1 MQSKTVS
8 RKLLK
13 RLPVYLNYLKSLP
26 EDSSNISATT
36 MAKALELGDVQV
48 RKDLA
53 KVASTG
59 RRRTGRNRQQLM
71 QDIEAYL
78 NFAEE
83 TGTVVVGT
91 GKLGRALLDYVG
103 FEDAG
108 FNVMA
113 GFDIDPCIDISE
125 SGKPIYPINRL
136 EHFCKHY
143 DVHIGVIA
151 VPAESA
157 QQVCDSLVACGVR
170 AIWNFAPIH
179 LQVPDYVI
187 VQSENLAVSLTT
199 LRIQMKRQYSELTTM
214 NQVI

>member
-1 MQSKTVS
+1 MEPKPVS

-13 RLPVYLNYLKSLP
+13 RLPVYLNYLKNLP
-26 EDSSNISATT
+26 EDSPNVSATA
-36 MAKALELGDVQV
+36 MARDLELGDVQV

-53 KVASTG
+53 KISTG
-59 RRRTGRNRQQLM
+59 RRRTGRNRHQLM
-71 QDIEAYL
+71 QDIEEYL

-83 TGTVVVGT
+83 TGTIVVGA
-91 GKLGRALLDYVG
+91 GKLGRALLDYAG
-103 FEDAG
+103 FEEAG

-113 GFDIDPCIDISE
+113 GFDIEPSIDISE
-125 SGKPIYPINRL
+125 GGKPIYPVGRL

-157 QQVCDSLVACGVR
+157 QRVCDSLVACGVR

-187 VQSENLAVSLTT
+187 VQSENLAVSLTS
-199 LRIQMKRQYSELTTM
+199 LRVQMKNQNAELTTM

>member
-1 MQSKTVS
+1 MEPKPVS

-13 RLPVYLNYLKSLP
+13 RLPVYLNYLKNLP
-26 EDSSNISATT
+26 EDSPNVSATA
-36 MAKALELGDVQV
+36 MARALELGDVQV

-53 KVASTG
+53 KISTG
-59 RRRTGRNRQQLM
+59 RRRTGRNRHQLM
-71 QDIEAYL
+71 QDIEEYL

-83 TGTVVVGT
+83 TGTIVVGA
-91 GKLGRALLDYVG
+91 GKLGRALLDYAG
-103 FEDAG
+103 FEEAG

-113 GFDIDPCIDISE
+113 GFDIEPSIDISE
-125 SGKPIYPINRL
+125 GGKPIYPVGRL

-157 QQVCDSLVACGVR
+157 QRVCDSLVACGVR

-179 LQVPDYVI
+179 LQVPDYVT
-187 VQSENLAVSLTT
+187 VQSENLAVSLTS
-199 LRIQMKRQYSELTTM
+199 LRVQMKNQNAELTTM